1 MVTAASGLS
10 RAVVIGCVL
19 FPVTA
24 LPAVAQAADPKP
36 AASTGAAVA
45 DPVTGLYPG
54 QYVPAT
60 ATSPAKA
67 GWVTGTKTYDTNV
80 VSAPVAAAR
89 PAAAAR
95 PVRAHAAPAAP
106 AALPAALPFTS
117 GEVTTGGRV
126 ASTRSSRLTAGQ
138 PTSLPFTG
146 PTRLPLELSF
156 AGALL
161 LLGGLLQRAGRTRP
175 ALFP

>member
-80 VSAPVAAAR
+80 VTAPVAAAR
-89 PAAAAR
+89 PAAAR

-117 GEVTTGGRV
+117 GEATTGGRV
-126 ASTRSSRLTAGQ
+126 ASTRSTRQTAGQ

-146 PTRLPLELSF
+146 PTRLPLELSL

-161 LLGGLLQRAGRTRP
+161 LFGGLLQRVGRARP